1 MMNHYTNFIKNFDAL
16 PIEDVAGFFHE
27 HSDQIDT
34 LIQLYQ
40 AYNKHILNTQAK
52 RIHALKQAITVITT
66 DDEWSDMEGLE
77 LTYDQFIPNIDITAG
92 FASSATDPLHT
103 FNIQLIVPD
112 IHSWNHYE
120 NHLIK
125 RYPTQEPIIQGER
138 TILNIAAIPGNETTL
153 ILSTLEEVYAFLSS
167 LTVNTF
173 LHSLTSH

>member
-16 PIEDVAGFFHE
+16 PIEDVASFFHDNA
-27 HSDQIDT
+27 DQIDT

-52 RIHALKQAITVITT
+52 RIHELKQAITAITT
-66 DDEWSDMEGLE
+66 DNEWSDMEGLE
-77 LTYDQFIPNIDITAG
+77 LTYDQFIPNITITAG
-92 FASSATDPLHT
+92 FVSGATEPLHT
-103 FNIQLIVPD
+103 FNIQISVQD
-112 IHSWNHYE
+112 DHSWNHYE
-120 NHLIK
+120 NHLINH
-125 RYPTQEPIIQGER
+125 YPGQEPVIKDNS

-153 ILSTLEEVYAFLSS
+153 ILSTLEEVYSFLSS